1 MSSETQNTPERF
13 ERETCS
19 RCGGSGRYSWCQR
32 YGSTCFKCGGK
43 KEVLTKR
50 GASAARYMNTLLSRP
65 YADVKV
71 GDTIRC
77 SGVTVGGDVYSYWGK
92 VVEIERGVQR
102 GASSDPATG
111 QMVPYEL
118 ETVTFW
124 TESKRFGRAGQSLF
138 AKSLGDTVRF
148 AASADEKKA
157 ALASALAYQATLTK
171 AGTPRKRAA
180 ALTEVFQ

>member
-1 MSSETQNTPERF
+1 LSSETQTTTERF

-19 RCGGSGRYSWCQR
+19 RCGGSGSYSWCQR

-50 GASAARYMNTLLSRP
+50 GAAAAARMNALLSRP
-65 YADVKV
+65 YSEVQV
-71 GDTIRC
+71 GDTIRM
-77 SGVTVGGDVYSYWGK
+77 SSVTVGGDVYGFWGK

-124 TESKRFGRAGQSLF
+124 TESKRFGRSGQTVF
-138 AKSLGDTVRF
+138 AKSLNETVRV
-148 AASADEKKA
+148 AATAEAKKA
-157 ALASALAYQATLTK
+157 ALADALAYQATLTK
-171 AGTPRKRAA
+171 TGTPRKRAA
-180 ALTEVFQ
+180 ALAEVSQ